1 MQRRD
6 FLFGT
11 AGFVVGTV
19 FVFGT
24 AATMYQA
31 RKARRAAAASAGPR
45 RVQGGMDDWVL
56 TDADRSEIAARNAM
70 SESQSLE
77 LLDNIDIPG
86 AGDMRSERVA
96 NVDECIAS
104 CEGDDSCNAFTFA
117 RMSHPNAGK
126 RHMCWIKSDRNPER
140 LVSDVHYI
148 SGRRP

>member
-1 MQRRD
+1 MRLRD

-11 AGFVVGTV
+11 IGFGVGSALYMGTAEHFLQARRSRMTV
-19 FVFGT
+19 FPT
-24 AATMYQA
+24 
-31 RKARRAAAASAGPR
+31 R
-45 RVQGGMDDWVL
+45 RVEGGGMDDWVL
-56 TDADRSEIAARNAM
+56 TNADRSEIAARNAM